1 METYRLM
8 VSPRRVRRHRL
19 GLLTLE
25 EVATRC
31 NLHPELVRHFVAL
44 GMIDPA
50 DGTDGFPPEVAL
62 QLQRILR
69 LRHDLGIN
77 YNAAALI
84 LDLLERIEA
93 LETRLRQYES
103 R

>member
-1 METYRLM
+1 
-8 VSPRRVRRHRL
+8 
-19 GLLTLE
+19 
-25 EVATRC
+25 
-31 NLHPELVRHFVAL
+31 
-44 GMIDPA
+44 MIDPA
-50 DGTDGFPPEVAL
+50 DGADAFAPEAAL

-93 LETRLRQYES
+93 LEARLRQFES
-103 R
+103 GR